1 MPSSFANTI
10 SAPKPILALI
20 LGLVLLMLAS
30 LQTGCGPREV
40 KIATGAWPWVPTSM
54 EVHGLSRFMVQD
66 DEEILSLRVEFLD
79 QDGDP
84 AKYPGLLRIEID
96 PAGPNK
102 SAESEVNFDLSDPEV
117 NQMYWDHVSSTYRF
131 KLTPDWDEPPLPS
144 TAIRIRVFATLEG
157 APELN
162 GGITLRRGR

>member
-1 MPSSFANTI
+1 MPTPSAIIILASKII
-10 SAPKPILALI
+10 SAALALT
-20 LGLVLLMLAS
+20 LVGG

-66 DEEILSLRVEFLD
+66 GEEILSLRVEFLD

-84 AKYPGLLRIEID
+84 SKYPGLLRIEID

-102 SAESEVNFDLSDPEV
+102 SAESEASFDLSDPEV
-117 NQMYWDHVSSTYRF
+117 NQRYWDHVSSTYRF
-131 KLTPDWDEPPLPS
+131 QLSPDWDEPPLPS
-144 TAIRIRVFATLEG
+144 TAIRVRVLAALEG
-157 APELN
+157 APELDS
-162 GGITLRRGR
+162 GVTLRRGR